1 MTVKLD
7 KAKVKHS
14 VASKDD
20 VRIWWLE
27 ELEGELLEFARYC
40 VRKADNLK
48 ALAGKCY
55 LSVPSVYRSTI
66 ASLYSNANKMY
77 NNGVKFIK
85 MKQTDT
91 AINMLRSA
99 NMQYENMIRVGRQVG
114 GRSC

>member
-48 ALAGKCY
+48 GDDVATALFA
-55 LSVPSVYRSTI
+55 
-66 ASLYSNANKMY
+66 
-77 NNGVKFIK
+77 
-85 MKQTDT
+85 
-91 AINMLRSA
+91 
-99 NMQYENMIRVGRQVG
+99 RVGKSINNLKISSSLSTGTYQDLYTFPKEKKNG
-114 GRSC
+114 KKK